1 MFLFQEVKESKSYQ
15 FGYEVGKWVYHNPML
30 AILLGI
36 VISLGFV
43 WLLTK
48 VVKQIRTFGE

>member
-1 MFLFQEVKESKSYQ
+1 MFLFQEVKGDKSYQ
-15 FGYEVGKWVYHNPML
+15 FGYEVGKWIHHNPML
-30 AILLGI
+30 VILLGI

>member
-1 MFLFQEVKESKSYQ
+1 MFLIQDIQDTQSFKA
-15 FGYEVGKWVYHNPML
+15 GYEVGKWIYHNS
-30 AILLGI
+30 ILSI
-36 VISLGFV
+36 VIGVVLSVGFV

>member
-1 MFLFQEVKESKSYQ
+1 MFLFQEIKESKSYQ